1 VAGRGW
7 TAAESDGRRIF
18 VVVFDDGWVESARQI
33 PILRQSNVGMPLLML
48 LIMLAGFAPSAALG
62 WLLLAI
68 DAPYE
73 LLVVVPAVIA
83 ILALGVPMGWL
94 HVRRFRSLV
103 SCKPRWV
110 DPDLAD
116 ESMLTT
122 GPPRPV
128 RAATSAAELRPV
140 VGLSRVVATADIGH
154 VVVGQDGF
162 DHLVTV
168 TLLDGSVRTYR
179 SADRVLPEL
188 LGRAADRGRVDRG

>member
-1 VAGRGW
+1 MAGRGW

-94 HVRRFRSLV
+94 LVRRFRSLV
-103 SCKPRWV
+103 SGKPRWV

-128 RAATSAAELRPV
+128 RAATLAELRPV

-154 VVVGQDGF
+154 GAVGQGGF

-168 TLLDGSVRTYR
+168 TLLDGSVCTYR